1 MPRLDAREVEGV
13 MRRQWGVRGHLPRT
27 GAREVEGVMRRQW
40 GVRGH
45 LPRLNDREVEEL
57 EELAD
62 NCLGRMPWEDCRG
75 GKHILS
81 NNKH

>member
-1 MPRLDAREVEGV
+1 VRGHLTRTDAREVEGV
-13 MRRQWGVRGHLPRT
+13 MRRKGGVRGHLTRT
-27 GAREVEGVMRRQW
+27 DA
-40 GVRGH
+40 
-45 LPRLNDREVEEL
+45 REVEEL

-62 NCLGRMPWEDCRG
+62 NCLGRTPCEDCRG

>member
-1 MPRLDAREVEGV
+1 MTRTDAREVERV
-13 MRRQWGVRGHLPRT
+13 MRRQEGVRGHLPRT
-27 GAREVEGVMRRQW
+27 GA
-40 GVRGH
+40 
-45 LPRLNDREVEEL
+45 REVEEL